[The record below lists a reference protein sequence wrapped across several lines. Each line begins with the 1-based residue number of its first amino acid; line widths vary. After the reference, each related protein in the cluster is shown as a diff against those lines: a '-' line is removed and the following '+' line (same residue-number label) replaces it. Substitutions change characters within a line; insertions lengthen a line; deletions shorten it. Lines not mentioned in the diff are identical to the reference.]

1 MTRSGMRGLSVAAI
15 LLSAAIMH
23 AQTTPAGA
31 ADEAAAVPA
40 PPPAPV
46 FPKRPAELPPKAP
59 KVTCHG
65 NEITISADNSTL
77 SDILAHVKGCTGA
90 RIEIPEGAT
99 LVRSFEELG
108 PGPVGEVLDEL
119 LSGTP
124 YNYVIQSSE
133 ANPLKVES
141 VLLSMRGESD
151 GKPGAGSSG
160 ANSLGDDIELT
171 TGRRLWKKMQKFDKP
186 DPSMVNEDGT
196 LIDPENA
203 TAGGQA
209 QLQAAQPVDASAS
222 PDPANPG
229 APAAADLSAATPP
242 VTPIA
247 PPVMDPHSNGD
258 PSTAI
263 QDRISQMQQ
272 LFNQRQQMLQK
283 QGQSPAPGGSP
294 NN

>member
-1 MTRSGMRGLSVAAI
+1 MTRYGIRGFSVAAI
-15 LLSAAIMH
+15 LLSAAVVH
-23 AQTTPAGA
+23 AQTTPAEA
-31 ADEAAAVPA
+31 ADEAATTPVPA
-40 PPPAPV
+40 PAPV

-77 SDILAHVKGCTGA
+77 SDILANVKGCTGA
-90 RIEIPEGAT
+90 RIEIPEGAAR
-99 LVRSFEELG
+99 VRSFEELG
-108 PGPVGEVLDEL
+108 PGPVREVLDEL

-133 ANPLKVES
+133 ANPLKVET
-141 VLLSMRGESD
+141 VMLSMRVATD
-151 GKPGAGSSG
+151 AKPGA
-160 ANSLGDDIELT
+160 NSIADDIEVT
-171 TGRRLWKKMQKFDKP
+171 TGRKLWHKMQKFDKP

-203 TAGGQA
+203 TAGGEA
-209 QLQAAQPVDASAS
+209 QMQPAQPVDAPAS
-222 PDPANPG
+222 QDSANPG
-229 APAAADLSAATPP
+229 APAAADMSAATAPP
-242 VTPIA
+242 ITPVA
-247 PPVMDPHSNGD
+247 PPVVDPHSNVD
-258 PSTAI
+258 PSSAI

-272 LFNQRQQMLQK
+272 MFNQRQQMIQK

>member
-1 MTRSGMRGLSVAAI
+1 MTRYGIRGFSVAAI
-15 LLSAAIMH
+15 LLSAAVVH
-23 AQTTPAGA
+23 AQTMPAEA
-31 ADEAAAVPA
+31 ADEAAATPA
-40 PPPAPV
+40 PAPAPV

-59 KVTCHG
+59 KVTCRG
-65 NEITISADNSTL
+65 NEITISADNSAL

-90 RIEIPEGAT
+90 RIEIPEGAAR
-99 LVRSFEELG
+99 VRSFEELG
-108 PGPVGEVLDEL
+108 PGPVREVLDEL

-133 ANPLKVES
+133 ANPLKVET
-141 VLLSMRGESD
+141 VLLSMRVATD
-151 GKPGAGSSG
+151 GKPGANPSG

-171 TGRRLWKKMQKFDKP
+171 TGRKLWQKMQKFDKP

-203 TAGGQA
+203 SAGGLA
-209 QLQAAQPVDASAS
+209 QVQPGAPVDTPAS
-222 PDPANPG
+222 PDSANPA
-229 APAAADLSAATPP
+229 APAAADISAAAPPITP
-242 VTPIA
+242 VA
-247 PPVMDPHSNGD
+247 PPVVDPRSNVD
-258 PSTAI
+258 PSSAI